1 MGKRKN
7 RKNKAK
13 KKEGNK
19 ESIQEYFE
27 RRTGHLMTEYIA
39 EHLARALNKYESKIF
54 VKSLRITLDRHEVR
68 NFETPADLIRY
79 MYAVCRNVANQST
92 WETVK

>member
-1 MGKRKN
+1 MS
-7 RKNKAK
+7 K
-13 KKEGNK
+13 KKKQKNTK
-19 ESIQEYFE
+19 EETIQEYFE
-27 RRTGHLMTEYIA
+27 RRTGHLV

-92 WETVK
+92 WEAVK